1 MIKYQIFILDSILIC
16 LFWVRVGRACGGV
29 ISLLESKM
37 SFCSHMQKMYYV
49 LD

>member
-16 LFWVRVGRACGGV
+16 LFRVRVGRACGV

>member
-16 LFWVRVGRACGGV
+16 RFWVRVGRAYGV

-37 SFCSHMQKMYYV
+37 SFCLHMQKMYYV

>member
-16 LFWVRVGRACGGV
+16 RFWVRVGRACGV
-29 ISLLESKM
+29 SLLESKI
-37 SFCSHMQKMYYV
+37 SFCSNMQKMYYV

>member
-1 MIKYQIFILDSILIC
+1 MIKFQIFILDSILIC
-16 LFWVRVGRACGGV
+16 RFWVRVGRACGV

>member
-16 LFWVRVGRACGGV
+16 RFWVRVGRACGV

-37 SFCSHMQKMYYV
+37 SFCSRMQKMYYA
-49 LD
+49 LE

>member
-16 LFWVRVGRACGGV
+16 RFWVQVGRASGV

>member
-16 LFWVRVGRACGGV
+16 LFWVRVGRACGV
-29 ISLLESKM
+29 IYLLESKM